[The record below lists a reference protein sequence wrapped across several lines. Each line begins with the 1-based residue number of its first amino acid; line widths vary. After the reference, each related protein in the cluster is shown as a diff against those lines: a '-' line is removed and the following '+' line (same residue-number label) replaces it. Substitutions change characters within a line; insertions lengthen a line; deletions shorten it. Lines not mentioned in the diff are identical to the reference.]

1 MTDRRRHGLIMS
13 SCLAVPRGLLPRKGR
28 GSAARAAR
36 LATILAALLGASA
49 PAGAAP
55 VAVAVFGE
63 GQIVRVADR
72 PEMRSYQPYS
82 GLQFGFRPEPP
93 VQRGVATERPT
104 IVMPKRLAPLIEYGT
119 PSPYS
124 AQWYAYCAERF
135 QGLEPRTG
143 RYTTY
148 SGESR
153 YCR

>member
-1 MTDRRRHGLIMS
+1 MTDRRR
-13 SCLAVPRGLLPRKGR
+13 RGLVT
-28 GSAARAAR
+28 SVR
-36 LATILAALLGASA
+36 LAAMLVALLGAGV

-55 VAVAVFGE
+55 VGVAAFGE
-63 GQIVRVADR
+63 SHVVRVVDR
-72 PEMRSYQPYS
+72 LEMHSYQPYS

-93 VQRGVATERPT
+93 AQHGVTSERPT

-124 AQWYAYCAERF
+124 AQWYAYCAEKF
-135 QGLEPRTG
+135 QSFEPRSG

-153 YCR
+153 LCR